1 MAVIKLF
8 LESFTQIDPIL
19 EMKNKHKRSKLERI
33 EDEDF
38 FSRRFYGRVI
48 GDFYIKIYLDN
59 VNYSN
64 VMNNLNET
72 DLLNL
77 MLKCNMTKKSRD
89 KYLKLFSNYMVQDE
103 SNRIRQQKLMLIN
116 PYVTYS

>member
-1 MAVIKLF
+1 
-8 LESFTQIDPIL
+8 
-19 EMKNKHKRSKLERI
+19 
-33 EDEDF
+33 
-38 FSRRFYGRVI
+38 
-48 GDFYIKIYLDN
+48 
-59 VNYSN
+59 
-64 VMNNLNET
+64 MNNLNET